1 MISTTATRLMNS
13 DSLTVRTKL
22 WIGFGLILALLVIV
36 TIIGVGQVNAISR
49 GLITI
54 GDFNSVKQRYA
65 INFRGSVH
73 DRAIALRD
81 VVLVPGDTELQP
93 VLERITSLSADYE
106 KSAGPLDKIFTE
118 SKEISPDE
126 KQILASIK
134 ETEAR
139 TMPLIAKVIEMRKSG
154 DADNAKQLLLTEA
167 KPAFVEWLARINKL
181 IDYEENLN
189 KVESAAARSTANGF
203 QTLMLLMC
211 LGVTIAGLLVAHFI
225 ARTITAA
232 MGGEPRDAS
241 AIAQSIAAGDLS
253 VEIHTTANDTHSV
266 LAAMRDMRESLVN
279 IVSQVRSTT
288 DEIYNGSSEIAAG
301 NQDLSAR
308 TEQQSL
314 ALEKTAA
321 SMTELTSTVKQNAG
335 NAKQANQLALSA
347 SEVAVKGGAVVARVV
362 DTMESITSSAKK
374 IVDIIGVIDGIAFQ
388 TNILALNAAVE
399 AARAGEQGR
408 GFAVVASE
416 VRNLAQRSAAAAK
429 EIKTLIGDSV
439 ENVEIGSKL
448 VSEAGSTMEEIV
460 ISVKKVTDIMGEI
473 MLASDEQSSG
483 IDEVHN
489 AISDMDQ
496 VTQQNA
502 AMVEEAASAAANL
515 QTQATTL
522 SEHVAIFK
530 LSHTSEKPV
539 QPLQRAPRMTA
550 PQPRPALKLR
560 Q

>member
-1 MISTTATRLMNS
+1 MNWDATGS
-13 DSLTVRTKL
+13 FTVRSRL
-22 WIGFGLILALLVIV
+22 WIGFGLILTLMIIV
-36 TIIGVGQVNAISR
+36 TIIGVGEVNAISR

-81 VVLVPGDTELQP
+81 VVLVPSDTELKT
-93 VLERITSLSADYE
+93 VLDRISSLSADYA
-106 KSAGPLDKIFTE
+106 KSAGPLDKIFTD
-118 SKEISPDE
+118 SREISSDE

-139 TMPLIAKVIEMRKSG
+139 TMPLIAKVIAQRQSG
-154 DADNAKQLLLTEA
+154 EADNAKQLLLTEA

-189 KVESAAARSTANGF
+189 KVESATARSTANGF

-211 LGVTIAGLLVAHFI
+211 LGAIFLGAVVAIFI
-225 ARTITAA
+225 ARSITAA

-253 VEIHTTANDTHSV
+253 VEIHTAPNDTSSV
-266 LAAMRDMRESLVN
+266 LAAMRDMRESLVK

-288 DEIYNGSSEIAAG
+288 DSIYSGSSEIASG
-301 NQDLSAR
+301 NQELSSR
-308 TEQQSL
+308 TEQQSM
-314 ALEKTAA
+314 ALEKTTA

-362 DTMESITSSAKK
+362 DTMQSINSSAKK

-439 ENVEIGSKL
+439 EKVEMGSQL

-460 ISVKKVTDIMGEI
+460 GSVKKVTDIMSEI
-473 MLASDEQSSG
+473 MLASDKQSSG
-483 IDEVHN
+483 IDEVHH
-489 AISDMDQ
+489 AISEMDQ

-502 AMVEEAASAAANL
+502 AMVEEAASAAATL
-515 QTQATTL
+515 QAQASTL

-530 LSHTSEKPV
+530 LSSTMQQLV
-539 QPLQRAPRMTA
+539 QRAPRMTA
-550 PQPRPALKLR
+550 SKPKLVLKLR
-560 Q
+560 K